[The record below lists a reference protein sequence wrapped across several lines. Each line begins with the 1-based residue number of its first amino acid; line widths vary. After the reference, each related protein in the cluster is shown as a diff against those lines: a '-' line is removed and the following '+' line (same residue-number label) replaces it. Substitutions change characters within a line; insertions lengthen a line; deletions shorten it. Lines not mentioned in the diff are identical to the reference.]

1 MGVLDTFSLR
11 GKTAVV
17 TAGAGPLFGS
27 SISEALAEAG
37 ARVITASRSLERN
50 REYAAALAAQTGA
63 EVHGMELDIGDAD
76 AIGRFHD
83 EVIDRFG
90 NVEVLVNSALVR
102 DATAGSFETQTID
115 AWQRSAAG
123 DMVGLYA
130 ICKAFI
136 GSMVAAGGGSVIN
149 ISSIYGVVGND
160 PSLYEDTEMVQ
171 PPNYN
176 FIKAGMINFTRYVAN
191 YYGKKGIRA
200 NCISP
205 GGYYT
210 GQAGPFV
217 ERYNKRVPM
226 GRMMDNEDLKGAVV
240 FLASDASAYVTGHN
254 LLVDGGFTTIDGTNG
269 HRLLNRDAGGPRR
282 FVGRSVAGEQALD
295 PCRHASAYRCWWRL
309 GFVCDPRLDA
319 RKAGEALPPIS
330 CPCPRLVRIG
340 HVDDSVGVH

>member
-1 MGVLDTFSLR
+1 MGILERFSLE

-50 REYAAALAAQTGA
+50 HDYAAALARKTGA

-76 AIGRFHD
+76 AILRFQRN
-83 EVIDRFG
+83 VIDRFG
-90 NVEVLVNSALVR
+90 RVDILINSALVR
-102 DATAGSFETQTID
+102 DATTGSFETQTIND
-115 AWQRSAAG
+115 WKRSAAG

-136 GSMVAAGGGSVIN
+136 GSMVAAGGGNIIN

-176 FIKAGMINFTRYVAN
+176 FIKAGMINFTRYIAN
-191 YYGKKGIRA
+191 YYGKKGVRA

-205 GGYYT
+205 GGYFAEQDNAFT
-210 GQAGPFV
+210 
-217 ERYNKRVPM
+217 ERYAKRVPI

-240 FLASDASAYVTGHN
+240 FLASDVSSYVTGHN
-254 LLVDGGFTTIDGTNG
+254 LMVDGGFTT
-269 HRLLNRDAGGPRR
+269 L
-282 FVGRSVAGEQALD
+282 
-295 PCRHASAYRCWWRL
+295 
-309 GFVCDPRLDA
+309 
-319 RKAGEALPPIS
+319 
-330 CPCPRLVRIG
+330 
-340 HVDDSVGVH
+340 